1 VPDLEVKLGG
11 GYPLTQVD
19 RLVRNLEPLIRL
31 DEPRRV
37 TLDLGSLV
45 SVSPTAL
52 ALLTAVAVRL
62 SAEGLLEEG
71 SAVVH
76 PRSRLTSNYLMR
88 MDFLRHLTGDSA
100 LPEPF
105 ERRDAVGF
113 RPCRQFQTVDDY
125 PTVARELTDA
135 LVERCI
141 TERVARNS
149 IRIAM
154 DEVTENVVHHAESQ
168 IGGFAAAQGWPH
180 RGAFEIGIVDLGIG
194 IRGSLTKNPA
204 YADLDDD
211 VAAIQTALR
220 PRVSST
226 PERNAGIGLF
236 VTRLLLASNGGT
248 LAVRSGVGA
257 VYTGVRERTF
267 VREVDFPGTMVA
279 LRARTDRPLDINEVY
294 RQLKPNDDTSDN
306 DD

>member
-1 VPDLEVKLGG
+1 MS
-11 GYPLTQVD
+11 
-19 RLVRNLEPLIRL
+19 
-31 DEPRRV
+31 RV
-37 TLDLGSLV
+37 GSPWI
-45 SVSPTAL
+45 SA
-52 ALLTAVAVRL
+52 A